1 MWFNPQDLTRKKIIR
16 VKDLH
21 GYVLPHAGTA
31 FTGEIISHT
40 LRFRPVKP
48 IKSVLI
54 LYYPASLQPDVEGT
68 YFHEYYVPWQAMK
81 TIFANNAIWFEGF
94 NIRADKLKKYDY
106 KKYDLLVVSA
116 DFSHFFPDFQNAL
129 AQENKAA
136 HALMFRRI
144 QDETYAN
151 VVDNLASFR
160 ILYQLIP
167 SEWQLQWVG
176 RTYSSVGYLSFL
188 LREKSPIP
196 GKSPI
201 PEKSPIPRGM
211 FVTVYDAKM
220 TPRECLGEWFI
231 HKKVWTPEIEKELIQ
246 RVLDGGRT
254 TSRLTGGTDLNVPL
268 TNYTVTYLD
277 EDRRRPAFIRG
288 WHGILKAAFYLP
300 EVFLENTYENGDW
313 IKPTDKKWLNVA
325 ANMPFNLNETLT
337 HLNLKASGI
346 GGGGG
351 GTRKKRVKHT
361 KNKTKR
367 GGNKNYTLFSS
378 RVAHYSI

>member
-16 VKDLH
+16 IKDLH

-81 TIFANNAIWFEGF
+81 TIFGAITYDTITYEGF
-94 NIRADKLKKYDY
+94 NVRDDKLKKYDY

-116 DFSHFFPDFQNAL
+116 DFSHFFPDYQNAL

-160 ILYQLIP
+160 TLYQLIP
-167 SEWQLQWVG
+167 PEWQLQWVG

-188 LREKSPIP
+188 LRE
-196 GKSPI
+196 I
-201 PEKSPIPRGM
+201 PEK
-211 FVTVYDAKM
+211 
-220 TPRECLGEWFI
+220 
-231 HKKVWTPEIEKELIQ
+231 
-246 RVLDGGRT
+246 
-254 TSRLTGGTDLNVPL
+254 
-268 TNYTVTYLD
+268 
-277 EDRRRPAFIRG
+277 
-288 WHGILKAAFYLP
+288 
-300 EVFLENTYENGDW
+300 
-313 IKPTDKKWLNVA
+313 
-325 ANMPFNLNETLT
+325 
-337 HLNLKASGI
+337 
-346 GGGGG
+346 
-351 GTRKKRVKHT
+351 
-361 KNKTKR
+361 
-367 GGNKNYTLFSS
+367 
-378 RVAHYSI
+378 

>member
-81 TIFANNAIWFEGF
+81 TIFGAITYDTITYEGF
-94 NIRADKLKKYDY
+94 NVRDDKLKKYDY

-116 DFSHFFPDFQNAL
+116 DFSHFFPDYQNAL

-160 ILYQLIP
+160 TLYQLIP
-167 SEWQLQWVG
+167 PEWQLQWVG

-188 LREKSPIP
+188 LRE
-196 GKSPI
+196 I
-201 PEKSPIPRGM
+201 PEKLPKPKGM

-220 TPRECLGEWFI
+220 TPRECLGEWFMY
-231 HKKVWTPEIEKELIQ
+231 KKVWTPEIEKELIQ

-254 TSRLTGGTDLNVPL
+254 TSRLTGGTDLDVPL

-277 EDRRRPAFIRG
+277 EDRGRQAFIRG

-300 EVFLENTYENGDW
+300 EVFLENTYENGNW
-313 IKPTDKKWLNVA
+313 IKPTDKEWLADNT
-325 ANMPFNLNETLT
+325 MLFNLNETLT
-337 HLNLKASGI
+337 HLNMKASGI
-346 GGGGG
+346 G
-351 GTRKKRVKHT
+351 GTRKKRVT
-361 KNKTKR
+361 YIKNKTKR
-367 GGNKNYTLFSS
+367 GGRSKNYTLFSS